1 MPCDSTCARCETIS
15 THCTQCSYTKNRE
28 MTPSS
33 NKCICREEF
42 IEDSEGNC
50 IWLGEGDFSSTKTAV
65 KAATIAALVTFLPIL
80 IMGSPMILF

>member
-1 MPCDSTCARCETIS
+1 METSLLKTYCGLSNFFSYEFFTCLPCDSTCARCETIA
-15 THCTQCSYTKNRE
+15 THCTHCSYSLNRE

-50 IWLGEGDFSSTKTAV
+50 IWLGEGDFASTKTAV
-65 KAATIAALVTFLPIL
+65 
-80 IMGSPMILF
+80 